1 MTYNLIVFYL
11 LTSFASLIF
20 QHDSLAMY
28 FTNIIT
34 LVSCKLYFYLGF
46 PRKSYLCS
54 LSISAPLITS
64 KSFSRVQTDLTGAE
78 SWKIRFLR
86 VLWKLVA
93 GKMHVSTAGKGA
105 RLKMV
110 FEQVKPGV
118 DPAWHAHL
126 RHGVCRVSCSAG
138 VGRNWRHWD
147 SSMRNPGKS
156 LSGEHNWEW

>member
-20 QHDSLAMY
+20 QHESLAMY

-78 SWKIRFLR
+78 S
-86 VLWKLVA
+86 
-93 GKMHVSTAGKGA
+93 
-105 RLKMV
+105 
-110 FEQVKPGV
+110 
-118 DPAWHAHL
+118 
-126 RHGVCRVSCSAG
+126 
-138 VGRNWRHWD
+138 
-147 SSMRNPGKS
+147 
-156 LSGEHNWEW
+156 